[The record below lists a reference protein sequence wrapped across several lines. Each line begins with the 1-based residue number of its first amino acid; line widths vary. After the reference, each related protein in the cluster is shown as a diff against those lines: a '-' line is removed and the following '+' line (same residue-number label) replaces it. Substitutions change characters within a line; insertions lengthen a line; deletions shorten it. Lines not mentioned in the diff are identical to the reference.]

1 MKVVSV
7 SYSTIEYVVVVFN
20 VRMTVLYFYII
31 RAETRTRICTSM
43 SYRFVSLAT

>member
-20 VRMTVLYFYII
+20 VRMTVLYFYIV
-31 RAETRTRICTSM
+31 RAETRTRICM